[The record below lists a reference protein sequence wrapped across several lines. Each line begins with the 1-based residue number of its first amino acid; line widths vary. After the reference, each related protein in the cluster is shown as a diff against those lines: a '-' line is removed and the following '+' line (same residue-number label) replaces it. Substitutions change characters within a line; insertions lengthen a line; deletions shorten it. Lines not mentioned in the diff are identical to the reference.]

1 METSLILILLGMLLV
16 VQGVGWFMHMDRVS
30 AVVRLLEALVKEDEA
45 ARPALETGPPR
56 VAPPTGAAV
65 ADTPSGPG
73 RGRDLLRA
81 RLRARQG

>member
-1 METSLILILLGMLLV
+1 METDTILILFGLGVLL
-16 VQGVGWFMHMDRVS
+16 VQGVGWAMQIDRVS

-45 ARPALETGPPR
+45 ARPAPEAGPR
-56 VAPPTGAAV
+56 AAPPSVAAV
-65 ADTPSGPG
+65 ADTPPMPG